1 MITAPVIDMT
11 PAEKSTNMTD
21 ELGNTDT
28 FPVEIPVK
36 EEIGKLGLMWPR
48 SYAEFHRATPLLN
61 SYAIDGCPVQ
71 CGPDW
76 SEEKILKLLRRGP
89 HRSAKVKAAT
99 RQLRQETMEKIKHGY
114 ARVVKWK
121 EIRDDIPKKL
131 KISPVAMIP
140 HKSKPFRCIMDLSF
154 TLHDGGKTY
163 KSVNETTNKQAKWQS
178 MAQLGLCIQRMVATL
193 ADNYDTSKPFHF
205 VKLDI
210 KDGFWRMAVSDDN
223 AWNFAYVLPSL
234 KTLEDEGDV
243 ELVVPNSLQMGWCES
258 PPFFCS
264 GSETARDVI
273 THLMTKDEL
282 PPHRIEHDMLT
293 DIMKDAT
300 NEGTDN
306 GDITLFE
313 VFVDDFV
320 GLTNNGSM
328 EHLQKISRAM
338 IHGIH
343 SIFPPPDVT
352 KHSGEDPI
360 SEKKIKKGEGIW
372 AVEKEILG
380 WIFNGK
386 TFTIRL
392 PSQKIKDIIKLIRG
406 MLKMKRPSL
415 NKYQKLA
422 GKLQHASLGL
432 PGGKGLFSPIQ
443 IAMQGNPEFVPLTC
457 VLKQCLK
464 DWQAIIR
471 HMEKNPTSVLQL
483 VKDYPAFIGYSD
495 SCGIGTGGTWSS
507 GLESL
512 APFLWKYEWPN
523 DIKAS
528 LCTATNPT
536 GTLTMNDL
544 ELAGMVLNI
553 FALECNV
560 QDLEFKHIASFCDNT
575 SAVAWAHKLRTS
587 KSTVAA
593 RLLRIISL
601 RLHARRASSLLPM
614 NIAGEDN
621 DMADIVSR
629 SFQGGKFFKHNS
641 DIVSYFDSKFPL
653 PKPNSWREFRIPP
666 RLISLVISSLRG
678 KQLPMESFLRPP
690 EIGKNTGATGVTTAP
705 CSSATLSSPMSHH
718 SAEISS
724 SAPSLQGSGQALSVA
739 DIKSKFRVSRMRS
752 RPSARPSCWLDNR
765 AHSTAQK
772 RRSILTS
779 NDYSKE

>member
-1 MITAPVIDMT
+1 
-11 PAEKSTNMTD
+11 
-21 ELGNTDT
+21 
-28 FPVEIPVK
+28 
-36 EEIGKLGLMWPR
+36 
-48 SYAEFHRATPLLN
+48 
-61 SYAIDGCPVQ
+61 
-71 CGPDW
+71 
-76 SEEKILKLLRRGP
+76 
-89 HRSAKVKAAT
+89 
-99 RQLRQETMEKIKHGY
+99 
-114 ARVVKWK
+114 
-121 EIRDDIPKKL
+121 
-131 KISPVAMIP
+131 
-140 HKSKPFRCIMDLSF
+140 MDLSF

-193 ADNYDTSKPFHF
+193 ADNYNLKKPFHF

-210 KDGFWRMAVSDDN
+210 KDGFWRMAVSDEN
-223 AWNFAYVLPSL
+223 AWNFVYVLPSL
-234 KTLEDEGDV
+234 RELKDEGDI

-273 THLMTKDEL
+273 AHLMTKQGL
-282 PPHRIEHDMLT
+282 PQHRIEHDMLAA
-293 DIMKDAT
+293 IMKDAKSKSAEP
-300 NEGTDN
+300 N
-306 GDITLFE
+306 ITLFE

-320 GLTNNGSM
+320 GLTNNGAK
-328 EHLQKISRAM
+328 EHLRKISRAM

-343 SIFPPPDVT
+343 SIFPPPEIT
-352 KHSGEDPI
+352 KHTGEDPI
-360 SEKKIKKGEGIW
+360 SEKKIAKGEGVW

-380 WIFNGK
+380 WIFDGK
-386 TFTIRL
+386 NYTIRL

-443 IAMQGNPEFVPLTC
+443 LAMQGNPEFVPLTNT
-457 VLKQCLK
+457 LKQCLK

-471 HMEKNPTSVLQL
+471 HMEKQPTSVLQL
-483 VKDYPAFIGYSD
+483 VKDYPAYIGYSD

-512 APFLWKYEWPN
+512 EPFLWKYEWPN
-523 DIKAS
+523 DIKNQ
-528 LCTATNPT
+528 LCTATNPK

-560 QDLEFKHIASFCDNT
+560 VDLAFKHITSFCDNT

-587 KSTVAA
+587 KLTVAA

-621 DMADIVSR
+621 DMADVVSR
-629 SFQGGKFFKHNS
+629 SFQGGKFFENNS
-641 DIVSYFDSKFPL
+641 DIVTYFNSHFPL
-653 PKPNSWREFRIPP
+653 PKPSSWREFQIPP
-666 RLISLVISSLRG
+666 RLVSLVTSSLRG

-690 EIGKNTGATGVTTAP
+690 EIGKNIGATGVTTVQ
-705 CSSATLSSPMSHH
+705 CSRSATPSSLMSLH
-718 SAEISS
+718 SAGTSS
-724 SAPSLQGSGQALSVA
+724 LVPSLQGSGQALSVEG
-739 DIKSKFRVSRMRS
+739 IKSKFKVSRMRS
-752 RPSARPSCWLDNR
+752 RPSARPSCWLDNQ

-772 RRSILTS
+772 KRSTS
-779 NDYSKE
+779 TSSVYSKE